1 MKKPR
6 SSRTKRDR
14 VGPRI
19 VRAWFDTVINPL
31 LSYLERE
38 QQLLVEKNWTWRFR
52 PASLEAIREVR
63 VYIDREAWPNLEQF
77 EELHPNV
84 KRARTAHDKL
94 VVTLTRHCQHLHK
107 ALRTSEDLKNLFLD
121 LTTPQALR
129 DIGKGL
135 QDLFGAYPKSDY
147 LDVLA
152 EHIVNNTGDL
162 PSHYTTAPL
171 WNLHRER
178 FLVILGHPAVRPQWE
193 ATRRAGESLLRES
206 RRLSQVLGQVR
217 LSFSLEHDVPYV
229 VRADQ
234 FIGGSY

>member
-1 MKKPR
+1 MTKPR
-6 SSRTKRDR
+6 SSRTKSNR

-38 QQLLVEKNWTWRFR
+38 QQLLSQKNWTWRFR

-84 KRARTAHDKL
+84 RRAQTAHDKR
-94 VVTLTRHCQHLHK
+94 VIALTRHCQQLHK
-107 ALRTSEDLKNLFLD
+107 ALRTSEDLHNLFLELITPKALGEVGKD
-121 LTTPQALR
+121 LR
-129 DIGKGL
+129 
-135 QDLFGAYPKSDY
+135 DLFGAYPKSDY

-152 EHIVNNTGDL
+152 EHIINSTGDL
-162 PSHYTTAPL
+162 PSHYTTAPF
-171 WNLHRER
+171 WNLHRHR
-178 FLVILGHPAVRPQWE
+178 FLAILDHPAVRAQWE
-193 ATRRAGESLLRES
+193 AANRAGESLLRES

-217 LSFSLEHDVPYV
+217 MSLSLEHDVPYV